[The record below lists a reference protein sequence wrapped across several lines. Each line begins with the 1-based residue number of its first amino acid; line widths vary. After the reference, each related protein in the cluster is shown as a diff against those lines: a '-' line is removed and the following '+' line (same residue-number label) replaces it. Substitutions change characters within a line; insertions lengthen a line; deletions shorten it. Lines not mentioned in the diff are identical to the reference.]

1 MTFLKTL
8 ASVALLA
15 TGHIA
20 FAHADITNQHTT
32 LTNDKQTIE
41 TKLIDRQQLFGNPTY
56 FEGRISPDGKWMSY
70 RADVK
75 GVSNVWI
82 GKRGD
87 LGSAKP
93 ITFDTHRG
101 IPQYHWSLDSKYV
114 FYIQDNDGDENWHMY
129 RVDIATG
136 ETKDMT
142 PYGEMRA
149 QPVMQSLQHPG
160 KVLVAMNDRD
170 AKWHDLYMVDIAT
183 GQRTLLE
190 QNDGFGQYWADHEL
204 NPRLALKSRKTGGYD
219 LYAKSN
225 DQWQPLLFVPA
236 EDELVTA
243 PLQFS
248 ANGKGFY
255 MTDSRRS
262 DTSQLSYVDI
272 ATGKTTTVIDAGEA
286 DIENVVFDPK
296 THKPI
301 VYSRNLLVPTWSA
314 VKKKYSKLA
323 TTLNSGFDGSAN
335 VLSQTNDNR
344 FWTIYNDSSNRPADY
359 MVFDAKKQSAE
370 VMFNTNPK
378 LENAPFAKMHGAEII
393 SRDGKSL
400 FSYLTLPVH
409 ADPDKDG
416 KPNEKTPMVMLV
428 HGGPWARDSFR
439 FSPIVQWL
447 ANRGYSVLQVN
458 YRSSTGFGKNFINA
472 GNREW
477 AGKMHDDLIDA
488 KRWAVQQGVTN
499 SDTVAIM
506 GGSYGGYATLVG
518 LTITPDEFACGV
530 DIVGP
535 SNLETLLATIPPYW
549 ESFKSVF
556 HKAIGDPNT
565 GEGRELLQERSP
577 LTHVNKINKPLLIAQ
592 GANDPRVKRSESDQ
606 IVNAMKENNIPV
618 TYALYP
624 DEGHGFQK
632 PENNISFTALSE
644 QFLGDCLGGRVEPI
658 GNDFAGSSIQIIEH
672 GDMSKYLAESNL

>member
-1 MTFLKTL
+1 MTFLRKL
-8 ASVALLA
+8 APVALLA
-15 TGHIA
+15 AGHLA
-20 FAHADITNQHTT
+20 FADADITNQHAT
-32 LTNDKQTIE
+32 LTTDKQAIE
-41 TKLIDRQQLFGNPTY
+41 TKLIERQQLFGNPTY
-56 FEGRISPDGKWMSY
+56 FQGRISPDGKWMSY
-70 RADVK
+70 RADVD

-82 GKRGD
+82 GKRGKID
-87 LGSAKP
+87 SAKP

-101 IPQYHWSLDSKYV
+101 IPQYRWSLDSKYV

-129 RVDIATG
+129 RVDIASG
-136 ETKDMT
+136 DIKDMT

-149 QPVMQSLQHPG
+149 QPVMQSLKHPG
-160 KVLVAMNDRD
+160 KILVGMNDRD

-190 QNDGFGQYWADHEL
+190 QNDGFGQYWADHNL
-204 NPRLALKSRKTGGYD
+204 KPRLALKSRKSGGYD
-219 LYAKSN
+219 LYAKN
-225 DQWQPLLFVPA
+225 DDQWQPLLFVPA

-255 MTDSRRS
+255 MTDSRQS
-262 DTSQLSYVDI
+262 DTSQLSYVDM
-272 ATGKTTTVIDAGEA
+272 ATGNTTTVIEAGEA

-314 VKKKYSKLA
+314 VKKKHSKLA
-323 TTLNSGFDGSAN
+323 AELNTGFDGSTN

-344 FWTIYNDSSNRPADY
+344 YWTIYNDSSNRPADY

-370 VMFNTNPK
+370 IMFNTNPK
-378 LENAPFAKMHGAEII
+378 LENATFAKMHGTEII

-416 KPNEKTPMVMLV
+416 KPNEKTPMVMFV
-428 HGGPWARDSFR
+428 HGGPWARDSFG
-439 FSPIVQWL
+439 FSPYVQWL

-458 YRSSTGFGKNFINA
+458 YRSSTGFGKSFVNA

-488 KRWAVQQGVTN
+488 KRWAVQQGVTDN
-499 SDTVAIM
+499 DTVAIM

-518 LTITPDEFACGV
+518 LTFTPNEFACGV

-592 GANDPRVKRSESDQ
+592 GANDPRVKQSESDQ
-606 IVNAMKENNIPV
+606 IVNAMKANNIPV

-632 PENNISFTALSE
+632 PENSISFAAVSE
-644 QFLGDCLGGRVEPI
+644 QFLGDCLGGRVQPI
-658 GNDFAGSSIQIIEH
+658 GNDFAGSSIQIIEN
-672 GDMSKYLAESNL
+672 GDMSKHLAESNL